1 MAKTILETIKK
12 GDLEGVKMEID
23 KYCREAGGNI
33 EPKQILPYIHDDKFH
48 HNAIFYAVLIK
59 EE

>member
-1 MAKTILETIKK
+1 
-12 GDLEGVKMEID
+12 MEID
-23 KYCREAGGNI
+23 KYSREAGGTI
-33 EPKQILPYIHDDKFH
+33 EPQHILPYIHDDKYH